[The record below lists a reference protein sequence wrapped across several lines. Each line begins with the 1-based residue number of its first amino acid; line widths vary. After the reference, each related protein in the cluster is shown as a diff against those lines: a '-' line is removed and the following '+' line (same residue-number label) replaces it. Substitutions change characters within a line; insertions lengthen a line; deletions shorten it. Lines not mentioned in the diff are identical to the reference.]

1 MELIRP
7 IKEYAKK
14 FRYCFNC
21 NHAIK
26 RIQIGKSTLIS
37 NDTTIPITLI
47 DKFTFPNNIE
57 MSFSCSECNANL
69 FFLFEN
75 SKLKQVTVCYKY
87 NTIFYIKNSN
97 SIEKEIYFGNTSI
110 KKDIKDFYNFDY
122 KKMFEN
128 ITIYY

>member
-21 NHAIK
+21 NHGIK
-26 RIQIGKSTLIS
+26 RIKIGKSTLIS
-37 NDTTIPITLI
+37 NDITIPITLI

-57 MSFSCSECNANL
+57 MNFSCSECNADL
-69 FFLFEN
+69 SFLFEN
-75 SKLKQVTVCYKY
+75 SKLKQVVVYY
-87 NTIFYIKNSN
+87 NYNFIFCIKNSN